1 MENFFARRRCGV
13 RENEFTLKKS
23 LRIGL
28 CGLLAGIVIAGIAF
42 YLRPPSEPVYQGKR
56 LNTWGT
62 LRYTGNRAEQV
73 QAHHALLQIGPKAL
87 PFLLAEIRARDS
99 RLLKINKAPAKEVR
113 QRQALAI
120 FQILGPV
127 AKPAIPSL
135 LGLLAQTEMDGVAA
149 EALAAI
155 GPEGVAAL
163 ARTLDSQNK
172 WARFLAVRAL
182 RKTGG
187 ASVPIAGPALL
198 RSLKDSAPE
207 VRADAALSLSRLH
220 FNPPAT
226 IPALLPNLGDTS
238 AWVRTLTASALGSYG
253 PDAKAAVPSLLKLL
267 NDSDAEVAAA
277 AQGAL
282 SRIAPESAPQ
292 PSSK

>member
-1 MENFFARRRCGV
+1 MC
-13 RENEFTLKKS
+13 
-23 LRIGL
+23 IGL
-28 CGLLAGIVIAGIAF
+28 CVLLAVFVTAGIVF
-42 YLRPPSEPVYQGKR
+42 CLRPPSEPVYQGKR

-62 LRYTGNRAEQV
+62 LRYTGNRAEQA
-73 QAHHALLQIGPKAL
+73 QAHHALLHIGPKAL

-99 RLLKINKAPAKEVR
+99 RLLKFKKAPAKEVR

-120 FQILGPV
+120 FQILGPL
-127 AKPAIPSL
+127 AKPAIPAL

-163 ARTLDSQNK
+163 AGTLGSPNK

-198 RSLKDSAPE
+198 RSLKDPAPE
-207 VRADAALSLSRLH
+207 VRADAALSLSRLR
-220 FNPPAT
+220 FNPLAT
-226 IPALLPNLGDTS
+226 IPALLPNLGDTN

-253 PDAKAAVPSLLKLL
+253 SDAAAAVPSLLKLL
-267 NDSDAEVAAA
+267 TDSDVEVAAA

-282 SRIAPESAPQ
+282 LLIAPEAAPQ
-292 PSSK
+292 ANSK